1 VVTQMSSIQVCRKKD
16 IYMATASMSAY
27 IKRIF
32 QSICL
37 TDSAILR
44 LYVDGL
50 TVNASQDTLPLTL
63 IGTDIVG

>member
-1 VVTQMSSIQVCRKKD
+1 
-16 IYMATASMSAY
+16 MATASMSAY

-50 TVNASQDTLPLTL
+50 TVNPSQDTLPLTL